1 MLYYFKKSKNTT
13 ATHTHTQICVV
24 YGEVALTDQT
34 CQKWLAKS
42 HAVDF
47 SLDDAPQLS
56 RAVAAFAVQSLN
68 CVQLFATSRIAA
80 CQASLK
86 AMAPHSSTLAWKN
99 PMDRGACRQSMGL
112 RRVRHDWATSLSLFT
127 FMHGRRKWQTHS
139 SVLAWR
145 IPGMGSHRVGHDWSD
160 LAAVAVA
167 GFPQTHVHC
176 VSDTIQ
182 PSHPLSSPSL
192 AFYLSQPQVLFQW
205 PGSLHQVAK
214 V

>member
-1 MLYYFKKSKNTT
+1 MCCHFNAEDERKKATLWCIMLYYFKKSKNTT

-99 PMDRGACRQSMGL
+99 PMDRGA
-112 RRVRHDWATSLSLFT
+112 W
-127 FMHGRRKWQTHS
+127 
-139 SVLAWR
+139 
-145 IPGMGSHRVGHDWSD
+145 
-160 LAAVAVA
+160 
-167 GFPQTHVHC
+167 
-176 VSDTIQ
+176 
-182 PSHPLSSPSL
+182 
-192 AFYLSQPQVLFQW
+192 
-205 PGSLHQVAK
+205 
-214 V
+214 

>member
-1 MLYYFKKSKNTT
+1 MLHSWAEQLQLLLF
-13 ATHTHTQICVV
+13 
-24 YGEVALTDQT
+24 
-34 CQKWLAKS
+34 S
-42 HAVDF
+42 HSTVSN
-47 SLDDAPQLS
+47 SLRPQELQHARLPS
-56 RAVAAFAVQSLN
+56 RQWHPTPVL
-68 CVQLFATSRIAA
+68 LPGKIPWTEE
-80 CQASLK
+80 
-86 AMAPHSSTLAWKN
+86 P
-99 PMDRGACRQSMGL
+99 GRQSMGL

-192 AFYLSQPQVLFQW
+192 DFYLSQPQVLFQW